1 MTKELTGY
9 PSIDTPWLKYYS
21 EEAINAPLPEKTLYQ
36 YIYENNRDD
45 TSNIAINYFGRKIS
59 YAALFDNI
67 EKAAK
72 AFSAIG
78 IKAGDIVTIMSMH
91 TPEVIYSVYALNR
104 MGAVANLVYMTLS
117 EDEIEETVAN
127 TASKAVVVL
136 DKAIEKIEAIREKL
150 DVKAVIVLSPSDSMP
165 FIMKNGYKLKNK
177 KKTLPKD
184 KYLSYRDFVSLGEKS
199 EKIVDTP
206 YKKDTPAIIVYTSGT
221 TGKPKGVVLSN
232 DNLNAVAHQYK
243 MSGMKFERGETF
255 FNMIPPFFGF
265 GVSIGMHLPLCLG
278 LQEILWIVPEPENV
292 VKAILKYKPNH
303 LVCGPPFVKAIC
315 DGLDDKL
322 DYFVTFA
329 GGGASFTPEEEN
341 AVNQYLYEHGARV
354 KYVTGYGM
362 TELGATVC
370 TGMNHV
376 YKLGTLGIPL
386 PSVTVKIVDTDTGK
400 ELKTNEIGELCF
412 KAPNIMLGYYN
423 NQADTDEIIAQD
435 EKGEKWIHTGDLG
448 MVDEDGFVHFKG
460 RIKRIFMT
468 KGKDDVIYKLFPMA
482 IEELFSNKE
491 KVQLCGTI
499 VVEDSKRLNVAVS
512 FVTMTGS
519 SYSKEQFVA
528 ELMEY
533 AREKLPEHSVPV
545 KIVVLDEMPLTQ
557 SGKIDYKVLEKILAC
572 KIKDEGNL
580 KNTN

>member
-1 MTKELTGY
+1 MEQQKITGY
-9 PSIDTPWLKYYS
+9 PSIDKPWLKYYS
-21 EEAINAPLPEKTLYQ
+21 EEAINASLPEKTLYQ

-177 KKTLPKD
+177 KTLPKD

-221 TGKPKGVVLSN
+221 TGKPKGVMLSN
-232 DNLNAVAHQYK
+232 ENLNAVAHQYR

-265 GVSIGMHLPLCLG
+265 GISIGMHLSLCLG
-278 LQEILWIVPEPENV
+278 LQEILWIIPEPENV

-303 LVCGPPFVKAIC
+303 LVSGPPWVKAIC
-315 DGLDDKL
+315 DELDDKL
-322 DYFVTFA
+322 DFLVTFA
-329 GGGASFTPEEEN
+329 GGGASFTPEEEK

-386 PSVTVKIVDTDTGK
+386 PAVTVKIVDTDTGK
-400 ELKTNEIGELCF
+400 ELKTNEIGEGELCF

-423 NQADTDEIIAQD
+423 NQADSDEIIAQD
-435 EKGEKWIHTGDLG
+435 ENGERWIHTGDLG
-448 MVDEDGFVHFKG
+448 MVDDDGFVHFKG
-460 RIKRIFMT
+460 RIKRIFCT
-468 KGKDDVIYKLFPMA
+468 KEKDGVVNRLFPMR
-482 IEELFSNKE
+482 IEELFSSID
-491 KVQLCGTI
+491 KVKLCGTI
-499 VVEDSKRLNVAVS
+499 VVEHPERINVAVS
-512 FVTMTGS
+512 FVKMKDS
-519 SYSKEQFVA
+519 SYSKEQLVS
-528 ELMEY
+528 ELMEC

-557 SGKIDYKVLEKILAC
+557 SGKIDYKVLEKFR
-572 KIKDEGNL
+572 K
-580 KNTN
+580 

>member
-1 MTKELTGY
+1 MSEKELTGY
-9 PSIDTPWLKYYS
+9 PSIDKPWIKYYS
-21 EEAINAPLPEKTLYQ
+21 EEAINASLPEKTLYQ
-36 YIYENNRDD
+36 YIYDNNKDY
-45 TSNIAINYFGRKIS
+45 TSNTALNYFGRKIS
-59 YAALFDNI
+59 YAGLFDNI

-72 AFSAIG
+72 AFGAIG

-91 TPEVIYSVYALNR
+91 TPEVIYSIYALNR
-104 MGAVANLVYMTLS
+104 IEAVSNLVYMTLS
-117 EDEIEETVAN
+117 EDEIAEAVAN
-127 TASKAVVVL
+127 TASKAVLVL
-136 DKAIEKIEAIREKL
+136 DTAVDKIEAIREKL

-177 KKTLPKD
+177 KKALPKD
-184 KYLSYRDFVSLGEKS
+184 KYLSYREFMSLGEKV
-199 EKIVDTP
+199 EKTVDTP

-232 DNLNAVAHQYK
+232 DNLNAVAHQYR

-265 GVSIGMHLPLCLG
+265 GISIGMHLSLCLG
-278 LQEILWIVPEPENV
+278 LQEILWIIPEPKNT
-292 VKAILKYKPNH
+292 VKAISKYKPKH
-303 LVCGPPFVKAIC
+303 MVSGPVLVKAIC
-315 DGLDDKL
+315 DELDEKL
-322 DYFVTFA
+322 DYLVTFA
-329 GGGASFTPEEEN
+329 GGGVSFTSEEEKT
-341 AVNQYLYEHGARV
+341 VNQYLYEHGSKV

-400 ELKTNEIGELCF
+400 ELKINETGEMYF
-412 KAPNIMLGYYN
+412 KAPNIMLGYYK
-423 NQADTDEIIAQD
+423 NQADTDEIITWD
-435 EKGEKWIHTGDLG
+435 ENGERWIHTGDLG

-460 RIKRIFMT
+460 RKKRIFIT
-468 KGKDDVIYKLFPMA
+468 KGKDDVVYKLFPMA
-482 IEELFSNKE
+482 IEELFSNID

-499 VVEDSKRLNVAVS
+499 VVEDSERLNVAVS
-512 FVTMTGS
+512 FVTMQDS
-519 SYSKEQFVA
+519 LYSKELLIA
-528 ELMEY
+528 ELMEC

-557 SGKIDYKVLEKILAC
+557 SGKIDYRQLEKKAN
-572 KIKDEGNL
+572 NL
-580 KNTN
+580 